1 MQLFKSSFPI
11 RLTSILALA
20 IVVCFLAFKSYQP
33 NESLVSVQSD
43 GALQYQW
50 YVPNLPKAIDFAGEP
65 MPLHQFE
72 VKERMQ
78 REFISN
84 YYMHGS
90 LINVL
95 RLCTRYFPIIESRLQ
110 QNGIPDDFKYLCVAE
125 SALQQP
131 TSPAG
136 AVGFWQ
142 FMKAT
147 AQQYGLEV
155 NDQVDE
161 RYHLIR
167 ATDAACAFFKAAY
180 AKFGSWTAAAAAFN
194 CGALGY
200 NNQVTIQ
207 GTQDYY
213 NLLLPEETNR
223 YIFRIAAFKYLIKYH
238 KQYGFM
244 LNEQDYLKPLATQ
257 SLKIDTSIED
267 WASFAKERGISY
279 KLLKLYNPWL
289 RAKNLVL
296 EEGKSYTIDL
306 PIKK

>member
-1 MQLFKSSFPI
+1 MSL
-11 RLTSILALA
+11 LALV
-20 IVVCFLAFKSYQP
+20 IVVCFLAFRSYVP
-33 NESLVSVQSD
+33 NEALVSVQPD

-50 YVPNLPKAIDFAGEP
+50 YVPKMPNQMDFAGEP
-65 MPLHQFE
+65 LPLHQFE

-84 YYMHGS
+84 YYLHGS
-90 LINVL
+90 LLNIL
-95 RLCTRYFPIIESRLQ
+95 RLCTRYFPIIETRLQ

-155 NDQVDE
+155 NDQIDE
-161 RYHLIR
+161 RYHLIK

-180 AKFGSWTAAAAAFN
+180 AKFGSWTAAAAAYN

-200 NNQVTIQ
+200 QNQVTIQ

-223 YIFRIAAFKYLIKYH
+223 YVFRIVALKYLIKYH
-238 KQYGFM
+238 HQYGFI
-244 LNEQDYLKPLATQ
+244 LSEQDCLKPLATQ
-257 SLKIDTSIED
+257 SFTVDATIDD
-267 WASFAKERGISY
+267 WAAFAKERGLTY
-279 KLLKLYNPWL
+279 KMLKLYNPWL
-289 RAKNLVL
+289 RAKNLVV

-306 PIKK
+306 PIK

>member
-1 MQLFKSSFPI
+1 MQLFKSTFPI
-11 RLTSILALA
+11 RIISLVALV
-20 IVVCFLAFKSYQP
+20 IVVCFLAFKSFQP
-33 NESLVSVQSD
+33 NEALVSVQPD

-50 YVPNLPKAIDFAGEP
+50 YVPKMPNQMDFAGEP
-65 MPLHQFE
+65 LPLQQFE

-155 NDQVDE
+155 NDQIDE
-161 RYHLIR
+161 RYHLIK
-167 ATDAACAFFKAAY
+167 ATDAACAFLKAAY
-180 AKFGSWTAAAAAFN
+180 AKFGSWTAAAAAYN

-200 NNQVTIQ
+200 QNQVTIQ

-223 YIFRIAAFKYLIKYH
+223 YVFRIAAFKYLIKYH

-244 LNEQDYLKPLATQ
+244 LNEQDYLKP
-257 SLKIDTSIED
+257 
-267 WASFAKERGISY
+267 
-279 KLLKLYNPWL
+279 
-289 RAKNLVL
+289 
-296 EEGKSYTIDL
+296 
-306 PIKK
+306 

>member
-1 MQLFKSSFPI
+1 MVQLFQSNFSI
-11 RLTSILALA
+11 RVMSLLALV
-20 IVVCFLAFKSYQP
+20 IVVCFLAFRSYAP
-33 NESLVSVQSD
+33 NEALVSVQPD

-50 YVPNLPKAIDFAGEP
+50 YVPKMPNQMDFAGEP
-65 MPLHQFE
+65 LPLQQFE

-84 YYMHGS
+84 YYLHGS
-90 LINVL
+90 MLNIL

-110 QNGIPDDFKYLCVAE
+110 LNGIPDDFKYLCVVE

-155 NDQVDE
+155 NDQIDE
-161 RYHLIR
+161 RYHLIK

-180 AKFGSWTAAAAAFN
+180 AKFGSWTAAAAAYN

-200 NNQVTIQ
+200 QNQVTIQ

-223 YIFRIAAFKYLIKYH
+223 YVFRIAAFKYLIKYH
-238 KQYGFM
+238 HQYGFM
-244 LNEQDYLKPLATQ
+244 LNEQDYLKPLALQ
-257 SLKIDTSIED
+257 SLKIETSIDD
-267 WASFAKERGISY
+267 WAAFAKERGLTY
-279 KLLKLYNPWL
+279 KMLKLYNPWL
-289 RAKNLVL
+289 RAKNLVV

-306 PIKK
+306 PIK

>member
-1 MQLFKSSFPI
+1 MVQLFQSNFSI
-11 RLTSILALA
+11 RVMSLLALV
-20 IVVCFLAFKSYQP
+20 IVVCFLAFRSFAP
-33 NESLVSVQSD
+33 NEALVSVQPD

-50 YVPNLPKAIDFAGEP
+50 YVPKMPNQMDFAGEP
-65 MPLHQFE
+65 LPLQQFE

-84 YYMHGS
+84 YYLHGS
-90 LINVL
+90 MLNIL

-110 QNGIPDDFKYLCVAE
+110 LNGIPDDFKYLCVAE

-155 NDQVDE
+155 NDQIDE
-161 RYHLIR
+161 RYHLIK

-180 AKFGSWTAAAAAFN
+180 AKFGSWTAAAAAYN

-200 NNQVTIQ
+200 QNQVTIQ

-223 YIFRIAAFKYLIKYH
+223 YVFRIAAFKYLIKYH

-244 LNEQDYLKPLATQ
+244 LNEQDYLKPLALQ
-257 SLKIDTSIED
+257 SLKIENSIED
-267 WASFAKERGISY
+267 WAAFAKERGLTY

-289 RAKNLVL
+289 RAKNLVV
-296 EEGKSYTIDL
+296 EEGKLYTIDL
-306 PIKK
+306 PIK

>member
-1 MQLFKSSFPI
+1 MVQLFQSNFSI
-11 RLTSILALA
+11 RVMSLLALV
-20 IVVCFLAFKSYQP
+20 IVVCFLAFRSFAP
-33 NESLVSVQSD
+33 NEALVSVQPD

-50 YVPNLPKAIDFAGEP
+50 YVPKMPNQMDFAGEP
-65 MPLHQFE
+65 LPLQQFE

-84 YYMHGS
+84 YYLHGS
-90 LINVL
+90 MLNIL

-110 QNGIPDDFKYLCVAE
+110 LNGIPDDFKYLCVAE

-155 NDQVDE
+155 NDQIDE
-161 RYHLIR
+161 RYHLIK

-180 AKFGSWTAAAAAFN
+180 AKFGSWTAAAAAYN

-223 YIFRIAAFKYLIKYH
+223 YVFRIAAFKYLIKYH
-238 KQYGFM
+238 HQYGFM
-244 LNEQDYLKPLATQ
+244 LNEQDYLKPLALQ
-257 SLKIDTSIED
+257 SLKIETSIED
-267 WASFAKERGISY
+267 WAAFAKERGLTY

-289 RAKNLVL
+289 RAKNLVV
-296 EEGKSYTIDL
+296 EEGKLYTIDL
-306 PIKK
+306 PIK

>member
-1 MQLFKSSFPI
+1 MVQLFQSNFSI
-11 RLTSILALA
+11 RVMSLLALV
-20 IVVCFLAFKSYQP
+20 IVVCFLAFRSFAP
-33 NESLVSVQSD
+33 NEALVSVQPD

-50 YVPNLPKAIDFAGEP
+50 YVPKMPNQMDFAGEP
-65 MPLHQFE
+65 LPLQQFE

-84 YYMHGS
+84 YYLHGS
-90 LINVL
+90 MLNIL

-110 QNGIPDDFKYLCVAE
+110 LNGIPDDFKYLCVAE

-155 NDQVDE
+155 NDQIDE
-161 RYHLIR
+161 RYHLIK

-180 AKFGSWTAAAAAFN
+180 AKFGSWTAAAAAYN

-200 NNQVTIQ
+200 QNQVTIQ

-223 YIFRIAAFKYLIKYH
+223 YVFRIAAFKYLIKYH

-244 LNEQDYLKPLATQ
+244 LNEQDYLKPLALQ
-257 SLKIDTSIED
+257 SLKIETSIED
-267 WASFAKERGISY
+267 WAAFAKERGLTY

-289 RAKNLVL
+289 RAKNLVV

-306 PIKK
+306 PIK

>member
-1 MQLFKSSFPI
+1 
-11 RLTSILALA
+11 
-20 IVVCFLAFKSYQP
+20 
-33 NESLVSVQSD
+33 VQAD

-50 YVPNLPKAIDFAGEP
+50 YVPNLPKAIDFAREP

-161 RYHLIR
+161 RYHLIK

-180 AKFGSWTAAAAAFN
+180 AKFGSWTAAAAAYN

-244 LNEQDYLKPLATQ
+244 LNEQDYLKPLAIQ

-289 RAKNLVL
+289 RAKNLVI

-306 PIKK
+306 PIKQ

>member
-1 MQLFKSSFPI
+1 MVQLFQSNFSI
-11 RLTSILALA
+11 RVMSLLALV
-20 IVVCFLAFKSYQP
+20 IVVCFLAFRSYAP
-33 NESLVSVQSD
+33 NEALVSVQPD

-50 YVPNLPKAIDFAGEP
+50 YVPKMPNQMDFAGEP
-65 MPLHQFE
+65 LPLQQFE

-84 YYMHGS
+84 YYLHGS
-90 LINVL
+90 MLNIL

-110 QNGIPDDFKYLCVAE
+110 LNGIPDDFKYLCVAE

-155 NDQVDE
+155 NDQIDE
-161 RYHLIR
+161 RYHLIK

-180 AKFGSWTAAAAAFN
+180 AKFGSWTAAAAAYN

-200 NNQVTIQ
+200 QNQVTIQ

-223 YIFRIAAFKYLIKYH
+223 YVFRIAAFKYLIKYH
-238 KQYGFM
+238 HQYGFM
-244 LNEQDYLKPLATQ
+244 LNEQDYLKPLALQ
-257 SLKIDTSIED
+257 SLKIETSIDD
-267 WASFAKERGISY
+267 WAAFAKERGLTY
-279 KLLKLYNPWL
+279 KMLKLYNPWL
-289 RAKNLVL
+289 RAKNLVV

-306 PIKK
+306 PIK

>member
-1 MQLFKSSFPI
+1 MSL
-11 RLTSILALA
+11 LALV
-20 IVVCFLAFKSYQP
+20 IVVCFLAFRSYAP
-33 NESLVSVQSD
+33 NEALVSVQPD

-50 YVPNLPKAIDFAGEP
+50 YVPKMPNQMDFAGEP
-65 MPLHQFE
+65 LPLHQFE

-84 YYMHGS
+84 YYLHGS
-90 LINVL
+90 LLNIL
-95 RLCTRYFPIIESRLQ
+95 RLCTRYFPIIETRLQ

-155 NDQVDE
+155 NDQIDE
-161 RYHLIR
+161 RYHLIK

-180 AKFGSWTAAAAAFN
+180 AKFGSWTAAAAAYN

-200 NNQVTIQ
+200 QNQVTIQ

-223 YIFRIAAFKYLIKYH
+223 YVFRIEALKYLIKYH
-238 KQYGFM
+238 HQYGFI
-244 LNEQDYLKPLATQ
+244 LSEQDCLKPLATQ
-257 SLKIDTSIED
+257 SFTVDATIDD
-267 WASFAKERGISY
+267 WAAFAKERGLTY
-279 KLLKLYNPWL
+279 KMLKLYNPWL
-289 RAKNLVL
+289 RAKNLVV

-306 PIKK
+306 PIK

>member
-1 MQLFKSSFPI
+1 VQLFQSKFSI
-11 RLTSILALA
+11 RVISLLALV
-20 IVVCFLAFKSYQP
+20 IVVCFLAFRSYAP
-33 NESLVSVQSD
+33 NEALVSVQPD

-50 YVPNLPKAIDFAGEP
+50 YVPKMPYQMDFAGEP
-65 MPLHQFE
+65 LPLHQFE

-84 YYMHGS
+84 YYLHGS
-90 LINVL
+90 LLNIL
-95 RLCTRYFPIIESRLQ
+95 RLCTRYFPIIETRLQ

-155 NDQVDE
+155 NDQIDE
-161 RYHLIR
+161 RYHLIK

-180 AKFGSWTAAAAAFN
+180 AKFGSWTAAAAAYN

-200 NNQVTIQ
+200 QNQVTIQ

-223 YIFRIAAFKYLIKYH
+223 YVFRIAAFKYLIKYH
-238 KQYGFM
+238 HQYGFI
-244 LNEQDYLKPLATQ
+244 LSEQDCLKPLATQ
-257 SLKIDTSIED
+257 SFTVDATIDD
-267 WASFAKERGISY
+267 WAAFAKERGLTY
-279 KLLKLYNPWL
+279 KMLKLYNPWL
-289 RAKNLVL
+289 RAKNLVV

-306 PIKK
+306 PIK

>member
-1 MQLFKSSFPI
+1 VQLFQSKFSI
-11 RLTSILALA
+11 RVISLLALV
-20 IVVCFLAFKSYQP
+20 IVVCFLAFRSYAP
-33 NESLVSVQSD
+33 NEALVSVQPD

-50 YVPNLPKAIDFAGEP
+50 YVPKMPNQMDFAGEP
-65 MPLHQFE
+65 LPLHQFE

-84 YYMHGS
+84 YYLHGS
-90 LINVL
+90 LLNIL

-110 QNGIPDDFKYLCVAE
+110 LNGIPDDFKYLCVAE

-155 NDQVDE
+155 NDQIDE
-161 RYHLIR
+161 RYHLIK

-180 AKFGSWTAAAAAFN
+180 AKFGSWTAAAAAYN

-200 NNQVTIQ
+200 QNQVTIQ

-223 YIFRIAAFKYLIKYH
+223 YVFRIAALKYLIKYH
-238 KQYGFM
+238 HQYGFI
-244 LNEQDYLKPLATQ
+244 LSEQDCLKPLATQ
-257 SLKIDTSIED
+257 SFTVDATIDD
-267 WASFAKERGISY
+267 WAAFAKERGITY
-279 KLLKLYNPWL
+279 KMLKLYNPWL
-289 RAKNLVL
+289 RAKNLVV

-306 PIKK
+306 PIK

>member
-1 MQLFKSSFPI
+1 MQLFKSTFPI
-11 RLTSILALA
+11 RIISLLALV
-20 IVVCFLAFKSYQP
+20 IVVCFLAFKSFKP
-33 NESLVSVQSD
+33 NEALVSVQPD

-50 YVPNLPKAIDFAGEP
+50 YVPKMPNQMDFAGEP
-65 MPLHQFE
+65 LPLQQFE

-147 AQQYGLEV
+147 A
-155 NDQVDE
+155 
-161 RYHLIR
+161 
-167 ATDAACAFFKAAY
+167 
-180 AKFGSWTAAAAAFN
+180 
-194 CGALGY
+194 
-200 NNQVTIQ
+200 
-207 GTQDYY
+207 
-213 NLLLPEETNR
+213 
-223 YIFRIAAFKYLIKYH
+223 
-238 KQYGFM
+238 
-244 LNEQDYLKPLATQ
+244 
-257 SLKIDTSIED
+257 
-267 WASFAKERGISY
+267 
-279 KLLKLYNPWL
+279 
-289 RAKNLVL
+289 
-296 EEGKSYTIDL
+296 
-306 PIKK
+306 